1 MWQNSYDGSPSLYLV
16 PTPIGNME
24 DITLRAIKILK
35 EVDVIFAED
44 TRVTLQLLNYFDI
57 KNRVI
62 SLHNYN
68 EDKVRDVVLDF
79 LVNKKN
85 VAIVTD
91 RGTPLISDPGY
102 KTVKYIKDHGY
113 NVIALP
119 GACAMI
125 PAMIAS
131 GISSVHFLFYG
142 FLDSRDSAMVKEL
155 SLLSSCDYP
164 IIFYEAPHRLIK
176 TLKNMLSVFG
186 NRNISISK
194 EISKLH
200 EMIFTGTLEE
210 AISLIKDVKGEFVV
224 VVDKSC
230 DVDNNNDIDIMVSIS
245 MYVKSGLSIMDS
257 IKRVARDKG
266 MSKSDVYKYYIERKK

>member
-24 DITLRAIKILK
+24 DITLRAIKTLK

-68 EDKVRDVVLDF
+68 EYKVKDVVLDF

-102 KTVKYIKDHGY
+102 KTVKYISDNGY
-113 NVIALP
+113 NVVALP
-119 GACAMI
+119 GATAFV
-125 PAMIAS
+125 PALITS
-131 GISSVHFLFYG
+131 GIAPQPFLFYG
-142 FLDSRDSAMVKEL
+142 FLDSKDNVRKKEL
-155 SLLSSCDYP
+155 ETLSDEEETM
-164 IIFYEAPHRLIK
+164 IFYEAPHRIIK
-176 TLKNMLSVFG
+176 TLNMMLDIFG
-186 NRNISISK
+186 DRDISISR
-194 EISKLH
+194 EITKKF
-200 EMIFTGTLEE
+200 ETIYRGK
-210 AISLIKDVKGEFVV
+210 ISNVINLVPEKGEFVIV
-224 VVDKSC
+224 VNGMKERKIDDTISVHNAVNNYISAGF
-230 DVDNNNDIDIMVSIS
+230 DVMA
-245 MYVKSGLSIMDS
+245 S
-257 IKRVARDKG
+257 IKKVAKDRGLAKNVIYKEYHREDK
-266 MSKSDVYKYYIERKK
+266 

>member
-102 KTVKYIKDHGY
+102 KTVKYIKDHCY

-210 AISLIKDVKGEFVV
+210 AISLIPLPTRATRRARRRCRSTR
-224 VVDKSC
+224 KSPIPTTTC
-230 DVDNNNDIDIMVSIS
+230 RITL
-245 MYVKSGLSIMDS
+245 KSRQWSLWASRRRS
-257 IKRVARDKG
+257 CSSRARA
-266 MSKSDVYKYYIERKK
+266 RR

>member
-1 MWQNSYDGSPSLYLV
+1 MDIYLSF
-16 PTPIGNME
+16 IRE
-24 DITLRAIKILK
+24 DA
-35 EVDVIFAED
+35 
-44 TRVTLQLLNYFDI
+44 LL
-57 KNRVI
+57 
-62 SLHNYN
+62 
-68 EDKVRDVVLDF
+68 
-79 LVNKKN
+79 
-85 VAIVTD
+85 
-91 RGTPLISDPGY
+91 
-102 KTVKYIKDHGY
+102 
-113 NVIALP
+113 
-119 GACAMI
+119 
-125 PAMIAS
+125 
-131 GISSVHFLFYG
+131 
-142 FLDSRDSAMVKEL
+142 
-155 SLLSSCDYP
+155 P

-210 AISLIKDVKGEFVV
+210 AISLIKDVKGEFVI
-224 VVDKSC
+224 VVDKSY

>member
-102 KTVKYIKDHGY
+102 IVARGVINAGF
-113 NVIALP
+113 NVISLP
-119 GACAMI
+119 GATA
-125 PAMIAS
+125 
-131 GISSVHFLFYG
+131 
-142 FLDSRDSAMVKEL
+142 
-155 SLLSSCDYP
+155 
-164 IIFYEAPHRLIK
+164 
-176 TLKNMLSVFG
+176 
-186 NRNISISK
+186 
-194 EISKLH
+194 
-200 EMIFTGTLEE
+200 
-210 AISLIKDVKGEFVV
+210 FVP
-224 VVDKSC
+224 
-230 DVDNNNDIDIMVSIS
+230 
-245 MYVKSGLSIMDS
+245 
-257 IKRVARDKG
+257 
-266 MSKSDVYKYYIERKK
+266 

>member
-1 MWQNSYDGSPSLYLV
+1 
-16 PTPIGNME
+16 
-24 DITLRAIKILK
+24 
-35 EVDVIFAED
+35 
-44 TRVTLQLLNYFDI
+44 
-57 KNRVI
+57 
-62 SLHNYN
+62 
-68 EDKVRDVVLDF
+68 
-79 LVNKKN
+79 
-85 VAIVTD
+85 
-91 RGTPLISDPGY
+91 
-102 KTVKYIKDHGY
+102 
-113 NVIALP
+113 
-119 GACAMI
+119 
-125 PAMIAS
+125 
-131 GISSVHFLFYG
+131 
-142 FLDSRDSAMVKEL
+142 MVKEL

-210 AISLIKDVKGEFVV
+210 AISLIKDVKGEFVI
-224 VVDKSC
+224 VVDKSY
-230 DVDNNNDIDIMVSIS
+230 DVDNNNDIDIMDSIS

>member
-24 DITLRAIKILK
+24 DITLRAIKTLK

-68 EDKVRDVVLDF
+68 EYKVKDVVLDF

-102 KTVKYIKDHGY
+102 KTVKYIKDNGIFDI
-113 NVIALP
+113 NT
-119 GACAMI
+119 AMLLI
-125 PAMIAS
+125 QDYVEN
-131 GISSVHFLFYG
+131 GLFIEQEK
-142 FLDSRDSAMVKEL
+142 V
-155 SLLSSCDYP
+155 
-164 IIFYEAPHRLIK
+164 YENTNIGKMNFKK
-176 TLKNMLSVFG
+176 TLDCCTPLYTKQGPIYLKYITN
-186 NRNISISK
+186 SK
-194 EISKLH
+194 KVYNYIKY
-200 EMIFTGTLEE
+200 MIGGIL
-210 AISLIKDVKGEFVV
+210 
-224 VVDKSC
+224 
-230 DVDNNNDIDIMVSIS
+230 
-245 MYVKSGLSIMDS
+245 YV
-257 IKRVARDKG
+257 
-266 MSKSDVYKYYIERKK
+266 

>member
-1 MWQNSYDGSPSLYLV
+1 MIYRFVSL
-16 PTPIGNME
+16 
-24 DITLRAIKILK
+24 
-35 EVDVIFAED
+35 
-44 TRVTLQLLNYFDI
+44 
-57 KNRVI
+57 
-62 SLHNYN
+62 
-68 EDKVRDVVLDF
+68 
-79 LVNKKN
+79 
-85 VAIVTD
+85 
-91 RGTPLISDPGY
+91 
-102 KTVKYIKDHGY
+102 
-113 NVIALP
+113 
-119 GACAMI
+119 
-125 PAMIAS
+125 
-131 GISSVHFLFYG
+131 LFYG

-210 AISLIKDVKGEFVV
+210 AISLIKDVKGEFVI
-224 VVDKSC
+224 VVDKSY
-230 DVDNNNDIDIMVSIS
+230 DVDNNNDIDIMDSIS

>member
-91 RGTPLISDPGY
+91 RGTPLIIDPGY

-131 GISSVHFLFYG
+131 GISSVHFLF
-142 FLDSRDSAMVKEL
+142 
-155 SLLSSCDYP
+155 
-164 IIFYEAPHRLIK
+164 
-176 TLKNMLSVFG
+176 
-186 NRNISISK
+186 
-194 EISKLH
+194 
-200 EMIFTGTLEE
+200 
-210 AISLIKDVKGEFVV
+210 
-224 VVDKSC
+224 
-230 DVDNNNDIDIMVSIS
+230 
-245 MYVKSGLSIMDS
+245 
-257 IKRVARDKG
+257 
-266 MSKSDVYKYYIERKK
+266 